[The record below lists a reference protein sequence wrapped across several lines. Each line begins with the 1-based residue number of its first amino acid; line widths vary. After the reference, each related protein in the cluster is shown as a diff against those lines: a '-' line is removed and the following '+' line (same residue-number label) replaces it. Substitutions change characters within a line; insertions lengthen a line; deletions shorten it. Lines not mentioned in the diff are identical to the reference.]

1 MLHLLTQA
9 SSIHKFL
16 FICKSCVF
24 LKTHL
29 YVKHGYERKFN
40 VVIEKVRINL
50 LRACCDEELK
60 FTVLDETFFMRII

>member
-1 MLHLLTQA
+1 MTIIKYRYQKRERDHSVKSES

-29 YVKHGYERKFN
+29 YVKYGYERKFN
-40 VVIEKVRINL
+40 VVIGKVRIM
-50 LRACCDEELK
+50 CMK
-60 FTVLDETFFMRII
+60 